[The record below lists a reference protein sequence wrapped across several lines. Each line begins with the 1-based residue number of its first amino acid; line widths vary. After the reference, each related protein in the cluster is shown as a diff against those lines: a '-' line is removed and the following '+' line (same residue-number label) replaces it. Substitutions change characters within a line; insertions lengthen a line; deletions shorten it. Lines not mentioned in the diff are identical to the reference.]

1 MIIKLTN
8 VNLNNLENLK
18 TDILLNRELTN
29 ISRSNMYEILFDS
42 QSFGNIF
49 NTVLQ
54 KLKEITNEN
63 FSVYVKNMWG
73 YIQNT
78 EETKSINFDINFKNQ
93 ITIPSNY
100 SFIYVVE
107 SNITNVYLTKTN
119 GDIELVSLNEGDLL
133 IFKTEDFVND
143 ESIDV
148 NRIVLVGSIA
158 KVVNIQQITKKVII

>member
-1 MIIKLTN
+1 MILHLTN
-8 VNLNNLENLK
+8 INSENLK
-18 TDILLNRELTN
+18 SDIVLNKNLTN
-29 ISRSNMYEILFDS
+29 ISPSNMYEILFDS
-42 QSFGNIF
+42 QNFGDIF
-49 NTVLQ
+49 NVVLE

-78 EETKSINFDINFKNQ
+78 EETKSIDFDINFKNQ

-107 SNITNVYLTKTN
+107 SNTTNIHLTKTN

-148 NRIVLVGSIA
+148 NRIALVGSIA
-158 KVVNIQQITKKVII
+158 NVVNNKQIIKKAIL

>member
-29 ISRSNMYEILFDS
+29 ISPSNMYEILFDS

-107 SNITNVYLTKTN
+107 SNITNVHLTKTN
-119 GDIELVSLNEGDLL
+119 GDIELVSLNKGDLL
-133 IFKTEDFVND
+133 IFKTEDFIND

>member
-1 MIIKLTN
+1 MNSMILHLTN
-8 VNLNNLENLK
+8 INSQNLK
-18 TDILLNRELTN
+18 SDIMLNKNLTN
-29 ISRSNMYEILFDS
+29 ISPSNMYEILFDS
-42 QSFGNIF
+42 QNFGDIF
-49 NTVLQ
+49 NVVLE

-78 EETKSINFDINFKNQ
+78 EETKSIDFDINFKNQ

-107 SNITNVYLTKTN
+107 SNTTNIHLTKTN

-148 NRIVLVGSIA
+148 NRIALVGSIA
-158 KVVNIQQITKKVII
+158 NVVNNKQIIKKAIL

>member
-1 MIIKLTN
+1 
-8 VNLNNLENLK
+8 
-18 TDILLNRELTN
+18 
-29 ISRSNMYEILFDS
+29 
-42 QSFGNIF
+42 
-49 NTVLQ
+49 LQ

-78 EETKSINFDINFKNQ
+78 EDTKSINFDINFKNQ

-107 SNITNVYLTKTN
+107 SNITNVHLTKTN
-119 GDIELVSLNEGDLL
+119 GDIELVSLNKGDLL
-133 IFKTEDFVND
+133 IFKTEDFIND

>member
-1 MIIKLTN
+1 
-8 VNLNNLENLK
+8 
-18 TDILLNRELTN
+18 
-29 ISRSNMYEILFDS
+29 MYEILFDS

-107 SNITNVYLTKTN
+107 SNITNVHLTKTN
-119 GDIELVSLNEGDLL
+119 GDIELVSLNKGDLL

>member
-1 MIIKLTN
+1 MILHLTN
-8 VNLNNLENLK
+8 INSQNLK
-18 TDILLNRELTN
+18 SDIMLNKNLTN
-29 ISRSNMYEILFDS
+29 ISPSNMYEILFDS
-42 QSFGNIF
+42 QNFGDIF
-49 NTVLQ
+49 NVVLE

-78 EETKSINFDINFKNQ
+78 EETKSIDFDINFKNQ

-107 SNITNVYLTKTN
+107 SNTTNIHLTKTN

-148 NRIVLVGSIA
+148 NRIALVGSIA
-158 KVVNIQQITKKVII
+158 NVVNNKQIIKKAIL

>member
-1 MIIKLTN
+1 MILH
-8 VNLNNLENLK
+8 
-18 TDILLNRELTN
+18 LTN
-29 ISRSNMYEILFDS
+29 INSQNLKSDIMLNKNLTNTSPSNMYEILFDS
-42 QSFGNIF
+42 QSFDDIF
-49 NTVLQ
+49 NVVLQ

-78 EETKSINFDINFKNQ
+78 EEKKSIDFDINFKNQ

-107 SNITNVYLTKTN
+107 SNTTNIHLTKTN
-119 GDIELVSLNEGDLL
+119 GYIELVSLNEGDLL
-133 IFKTEDFVND
+133 IFKTKDFVND

-158 KVVNIQQITKKVII
+158 NVVNNKQIIKKAIL

>member
-1 MIIKLTN
+1 MILH
-8 VNLNNLENLK
+8 
-18 TDILLNRELTN
+18 LTN
-29 ISRSNMYEILFDS
+29 INSQNLKSDIMLNKNLTNTSPSNMYEILFDS
-42 QSFGNIF
+42 QSFDDIF
-49 NTVLQ
+49 NVVLQ

-78 EETKSINFDINFKNQ
+78 EEKKSIDFDINFKNQ

-107 SNITNVYLTKTN
+107 SNTTNIHLTKTN
-119 GDIELVSLNEGDLL
+119 GDIELVSLNERDLL
-133 IFKTEDFVND
+133 IFKTKDFVND

-158 KVVNIQQITKKVII
+158 NVVNNKQIIKKAIL

>member
-1 MIIKLTN
+1 MILHLTN
-8 VNLNNLENLK
+8 INSQNLK
-18 TDILLNRELTN
+18 SDIMLNKNLTN
-29 ISRSNMYEILFDS
+29 ISPSNMYEILFDS
-42 QSFGNIF
+42 QNFGDIF
-49 NTVLQ
+49 NVVLE

-78 EETKSINFDINFKNQ
+78 EETKSIDFDINFKNQ

-107 SNITNVYLTKTN
+107 SNTTNIHLTKTN

-148 NRIVLVGSIA
+148 NRIALVGSIA
-158 KVVNIQQITKKVII
+158 NITNKKQIIKKVML

>member
-1 MIIKLTN
+1 MILH
-8 VNLNNLENLK
+8 
-18 TDILLNRELTN
+18 LTN
-29 ISRSNMYEILFDS
+29 INSQNLKSDIMLNKNLTNTSPSNMYEILFDS
-42 QSFGNIF
+42 QSFDDIF
-49 NTVLQ
+49 NVVLE

-78 EETKSINFDINFKNQ
+78 EEKKSIDFDINFKNQ

-107 SNITNVYLTKTN
+107 SNTTNIHLTKTN
-119 GDIELVSLNEGDLL
+119 GYIELVSLNEGDLL
-133 IFKTEDFVND
+133 IFKTKDFVND

-158 KVVNIQQITKKVII
+158 NVVNNKQIIKKAIL